1 MATLMP
7 ARCNAMTERIKTA
20 ASVEGRETE
29 DALSDLA
36 PLLRVRPELQEF
48 CRFGGDWASPRE
60 AQQPGWAH
68 FHMGTR
74 GHCLI
79 DRPARSSLRL
89 EAGDILLL
97 PRGDAHVV
105 RARPPRGRAAPAGPT
120 DHRHH

>member
-20 ASVEGRETE
+20 ASVEGRDTE

-60 AQQPGWAH
+60 AEQPGWAH
-68 FHMGTR
+68 FHMVTR

-89 EAGDILLL
+89 QASDIPVL
-97 PRGDAHVV
+97 PRGGVHV
-105 RARPPRGRAAPAGPT
+105 ARGRGAPGRGAQP
-120 DHRHH
+120 

>member
-20 ASVEGRETE
+20 ASVEGGDTE
-29 DALSDLA
+29 AARSDLA

-60 AQQPGWAH
+60 AEQPGWAH
-68 FHMGTR
+68 FHMVTR

-105 RARPPRGRAAPAGPT
+105 RARAAAGGARPPTSTARREP
-120 DHRHH
+120 